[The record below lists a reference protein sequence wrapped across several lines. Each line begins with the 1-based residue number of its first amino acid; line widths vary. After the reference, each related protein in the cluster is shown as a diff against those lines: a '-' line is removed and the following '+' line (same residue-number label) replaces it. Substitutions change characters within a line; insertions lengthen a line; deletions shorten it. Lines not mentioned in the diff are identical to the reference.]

1 MNLIKLGGSIVTY
14 KGSDTKPPFRWD
26 ETSLSYRVREDRLR
40 EISDVLKE
48 HLDQGL
54 VLVHG
59 GGTHGHRTVLRW
71 RNGVDRVSEN
81 LMAWEVKWRMLQLT
95 EEITRVLGRGRI
107 PVIPVSPSD
116 VMTMSDGGIS
126 SFDSSPISR
135 ILERDCVPLLRGD
148 LAPVETGG
156 WSVISGD
163 EIMVRLAMEASQN
176 KLPGIT
182 RAVMC
187 MDVEGF
193 FDSYGSPQSRIIDR
207 IDDRSFHSNIS
218 RWTEK
223 GPPNSGKGDVSG
235 GILGKVISCHRIS
248 SLGIQ
253 AYMIGGDLRS
263 TLSSVLS
270 GEGGGTVFPPF
281 QGGPECVDGNCW

>member
-14 KGSDTKPPFRWD
+14 KGSDTKPPFRWN
-26 ETSLSYRVREDRLR
+26 ESSISYRIREDRLR
-40 EISDVLKE
+40 DISGVLRE

-71 RNGVDRVSEN
+71 RSGVARGSEQ

-95 EEITRVLGRGRI
+95 EELTRVLGRGKV

-116 VMTMSDGGIS
+116 VMTMNDKGIS
-126 SFDSSPISR
+126 SFDSSPINR
-135 ILERDCVPLLRGD
+135 ILERGCVPLLRGD
-148 LAPVETGG
+148 LVPIETDG

-163 EIMVRLAMEASQN
+163 EIMVRLAMEASKR
-176 KLPGIT
+176 KLPSIT

-193 FDSYGSPQSRIIDR
+193 FDSYGSPQSSIIDR
-207 IDDRSFHSNIS
+207 IDDRFFHSNIS
-218 RWTEK
+218 TWREN
-223 GPPNSGKGDVSG
+223 GQAYSLKGDVSG

-248 SLGIQ
+248 SLGTQ

-281 QGGPECVDGNCW
+281 QGGPGCVDGNCR